1 MSDEYKPSPVFWGL
15 GIAFLL
21 WNAFG
26 CYMYYLDKTLSDA
39 KYAEAY
45 GEPMAAIRDAYPAW
59 ATAAYAIAVFGGLL
73 AAILFLMRK
82 KLALPLF
89 ILSLIA
95 AIISFSWG
103 FITPEFKE
111 AAGNSHWV
119 MPVIVIV
126 IGLIEIFVAR
136 KKVNKGIL
144 T

>member
-1 MSDEYKPSPVFWGL
+1 MSDDYKPGPLFWIA
-15 GIAFLL
+15 GIVFLL

-45 GEPMAAIRDAYPAW
+45 GEPLAAIRDAYPAW

-89 ILSLIA
+89 VLSLIA

-103 FITPEFKE
+103 FMTPAFKE
-111 AAGNSHWV
+111 AAGSSHWV
-119 MPVIVIV
+119 MPAIVV
-126 IGLIEIFVAR
+126 ALGVVEILVTR
-136 KKVNKGIL
+136 NKVGKGIL